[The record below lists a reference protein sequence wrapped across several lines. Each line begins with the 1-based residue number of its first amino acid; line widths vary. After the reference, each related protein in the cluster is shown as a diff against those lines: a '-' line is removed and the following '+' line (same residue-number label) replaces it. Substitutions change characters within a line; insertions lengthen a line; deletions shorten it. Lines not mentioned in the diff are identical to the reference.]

1 MARQRSFT
9 PFVGA
14 GMIRPAEARGAARLF
29 GPEETRP
36 YAYPVGPLL
45 TLQGLQRF
53 SAFRRGRR
61 PRRPAEIGDAASS
74 PGEHCPPLRF
84 NPLHLSPNIPYP
96 PPRQRSHN
104 QAGGGGEGEVPEHW
118 DEVGVDI
125 AVHFGEQH
133 PAQRG
138 KSAQNPDA
146 RNRPEPRRRAAVAR
160 DANAKRRR
168 KRRGP
173 DAEQRPRRKT

>member
-1 MARQRSFT
+1 QFLFLSFAFSPYQPLHSFPTRRSSDLSINHVPCRGGCSHPPGEVRGTAR
-9 PFVGA
+9 P
-14 GMIRPAEARGAARLF
+14 
-29 GPEETRP
+29 
-36 YAYPVGPLL
+36 
-45 TLQGLQRF
+45 
-53 SAFRRGRR
+53 
-61 PRRPAEIGDAASS
+61 